1 MNTRLCIVCAALTAL
16 FALLLMLSPS
26 PGVAQDAP
34 SSTVVIGK
42 GESPKV
48 VVATLKMLGSDKP
61 LADFKLLVLYKKPDG
76 TNHNL
81 TGLTD
86 DKGQLR
92 IEINEM
98 PSELRVFAYGD
109 FMIPEGWSNV
119 PLSRMKFEAPEQW
132 ELQARPLK
140 RVKIS
145 GTIKIDGLDKKA
157 ERANVAFAPL
167 DVAQDGSFSMFD
179 EPRGTLTDDDGNYEI
194 ELPTG
199 YYQVWSYWADRS
211 TDDWT
216 GYIKVESKAGI
227 FEDKVINLSL
237 TKGPVIEGR
246 VIDGRT
252 GEGVAAS
259 INLYTN
265 QYLRQLRNFTADGE
279 FPDEEG
285 PDGEE
290 IKWPV
295 GTFKFQ
301 AWMIDPNDFSVVIRP
316 AGSEQVMRV
325 ISGLKLADIVGK
337 KLSWDLYS
345 KDMRTVDVKVVTH
358 VKDVPVNNLDMNLL
372 PIKIDV
378 PQHLQQSYT
387 ASGYTGDDGVVR
399 YMGLATGTYEVYG
412 ARGSMF
418 LGQITVGKEQAQEQT
433 VKFEIPFAF
442 GQVKLADGTVC
453 KNLEVFVWI
462 TNKAGQQYGPYPSDA
477 FKDNPILRKAGTV
490 FVPLLSR
497 GSTFRL
503 KFCAMKDGAEFGED
517 DWIRYTDFPLATE
530 DMVITVDGEK
540 CWDVDLTLKA
550 NPDFKPKDQ
559 PKED

>member
-1 MNTRLCIVCAALTAL
+1 MNIRLCIVCTALTAL
-16 FALLLMLSPS
+16 FALLLMLAPS
-26 PGVAQDAP
+26 PGVAQAAL
-34 SSTVVIGK
+34 SSTVKIGK
-42 GESPKV
+42 GDSPKV

-61 LADFKLLVLYKKPDG
+61 LGDFKLLVLYKSGDDK
-76 TNHNL
+76 NHNL

-86 DKGQLR
+86 AQGQLR

-98 PSELRVFAYGD
+98 PKELRVFAYGD
-109 FMIPEGWSNV
+109 FMIPEGWSNI
-119 PLSRMKFEAPEQW
+119 PISTLKFEGEEPWA
-132 ELQARPLK
+132 LQVRPLK
-140 RVKIS
+140 RVKIQ
-145 GTIKIDGLDKKA
+145 GAIRIDGTERKA

-167 DVAQDGSFSMFD
+167 DVAQDGSFSLFD
-179 EPRGTLTDDDGNYEI
+179 EPRSTLTDDDGNYEI

-216 GYIKVESKAGI
+216 GFIKVEEKAGI
-227 FEDKVINLSL
+227 FEDKVINLTL
-237 TKGPVIEGR
+237 TKGPMIEGR

-265 QYLRQLRNFTADGE
+265 QYLRQLRNFTSDGE

-285 PDGEE
+285 PNGEE
-290 IKWPV
+290 IIWPV

-301 AWMIDPNDFSVVIRP
+301 AWMIDPNDFTVVIRP
-316 AGSEQVMRV
+316 AGNEQVMRV
-325 ISGLKLADIVGK
+325 IDGLKLSDVVGK
-337 KLSWDLYS
+337 KLEWDLYS

-358 VKDVPVNNLDMNLL
+358 EKDVPVNNLDMNLL
-372 PIKIDV
+372 PRQLDV

-399 YMGLATGTYEVYG
+399 YMGLATGRYEVYG
-412 ARGSMF
+412 ARGSVF
-418 LGQITVGKEQAQEQT
+418 LGEITVTKEALQQQT

-442 GQVKLADGTVC
+442 GKVKLGEDVC
-453 KNLEVFVWI
+453 KHMEVFVWI
-462 TNKAGQQYGPYPSDA
+462 TNKAGQSFGPYPSDA
-477 FKDNPILRKAGTV
+477 FKDNPTLREKGTV

-503 KFCAMKDGAEFGED
+503 KFCAMEDGKEFGEN
-517 DWIRYTDFPLATE
+517 DWVRYTDFPLATE
-530 DMVITVDGEK
+530 DLVITVDDEK
-540 CWDVDLTLKA
+540 CWDVDLTLKKNA
-550 NPDFKPKDQ
+550 DFIPKDQ
-559 PKED
+559 PKDD

>member
-26 PGVAQDAP
+26 PGVAQDAL
-34 SSTVVIGK
+34 SSTVKIGT
-42 GESPKV
+42 GEKPKV
-48 VVATLKMLGSDKP
+48 ILATLKMLGSDKP
-61 LADFKLLVLYKKPDG
+61 LGDFKLLVLYKQADDS
-76 TNHNL
+76 NHNL
-81 TGLTD
+81 TGITD

-92 IEINEM
+92 IEIFEA
-98 PSELRVFAYGD
+98 PKEVRVFAYGD
-109 FMIPEGWSNV
+109 FMIPEGWSNI
-119 PLSRMKFEAPEQW
+119 PIANMKFEGIEEWA
-132 ELQARPLK
+132 LQVRPLK

-145 GTIKIDGLDKKA
+145 GTVKIEGNDRKA

-167 DVAQDGSFSMFD
+167 DVAQDGSFSLFD
-179 EPRGTLTDDDGNYEI
+179 EPHSTLTDDDGNYEI

-216 GYIKVESKAGI
+216 GFIKVEEKAGI
-227 FEDKVINLSL
+227 FEDKVINLTL
-237 TKGPVIEGR
+237 AKGPMIEGQ

-265 QYLRQLRNFTADGE
+265 QYLRQLRNFTSDGE

-285 PDGEE
+285 PNGEE
-290 IKWPV
+290 IFWPV
-295 GTFKFQ
+295 GTFRFQ

-325 ISGLKLADIVGK
+325 LDGLKLSDVVGK
-337 KLSWDLYS
+337 KLKWDLYS

-372 PIKIDV
+372 PRQIDV

-387 ASGYTGDDGVVR
+387 ASGYTDNDGIVR

-412 ARGSMF
+412 ARGSVF
-418 LGQITVGKEQAQEQT
+418 LGQITVTKEQSQEQT

-442 GQVKLADGTVC
+442 GTVKVGEEVC
-453 KNLEVFVWI
+453 KHMEVFVWI
-462 TNKAGQQYGPYPSDA
+462 TNKAGQSFGPYPSDA
-477 FKDNPILRKAGTV
+477 FKDNPTLQEKGTV

-503 KFCAMKDGAEFGED
+503 KFCAMEGGKEFSED
-517 DWIRYTDFPLATE
+517 DWVRYTDFPLASE
-530 DMVITVDGEK
+530 DLVITVDDEK
-540 CWDVDLTLKA
+540 CWDVDLTLKKNA
-550 NPDFKPKDQ
+550 DLEPKDQ
-559 PKED
+559 PKDD